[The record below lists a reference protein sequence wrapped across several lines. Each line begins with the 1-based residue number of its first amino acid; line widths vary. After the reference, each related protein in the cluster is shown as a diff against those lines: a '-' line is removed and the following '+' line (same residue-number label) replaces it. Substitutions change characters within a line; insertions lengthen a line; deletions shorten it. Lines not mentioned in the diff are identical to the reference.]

1 MTGRWCRLSER
12 NSRAWRISRYH
23 AAVVALVGV
32 PDHGAQ
38 RGPIGWPRGLPFLD
52 QVAQGLFGDDGKHN
66 LANDPIGSVEC
77 GPGELEQEVLLAGH
91 AFQVVEQLA
100 VHPAF
105 GTRADMVNGL
115 DQEVDQAIRQLA
127 LAKMHEGR
135 EPGEPDRFRMSA
147 QLIGG
152 LDRNA
157 PSIPFQF
164 VGKHL
169 AE

>member
-1 MTGRWCRLSER
+1 MAFHSLTK
-12 NSRAWRISRYH
+12 SRK
-23 AAVVALVGV
+23 
-32 PDHGAQ
+32 
-38 RGPIGWPRGLPFLD
+38 
-52 QVAQGLFGDDGKHN
+52 GLFGDHRKHN
-66 LANDPIGSVEC
+66 LANDPIGSVEG

-115 DQEVDQAIRQLA
+115 DQEVDKAIRQLA

-135 EPGEPDRFRMSA
+135 EPGEPGRFRMSA

-152 LDRNA
+152 LERDS

-169 AE
+169 AEQIGGQFDPADYLQLWPTRPGRRRGSAQGDCAILGNLR